1 MRSKDKRYDEHAK
14 GRKKTMFAFILAGG
28 MILAAAAILFVM
40 GMQEERNS
48 TTEGVKENTKEEAT
62 QHSDEMKENEEAP
75 PIEEEKEKPK
85 DVRTSIT
92 ISAAGDFTIGTDESF
107 GYTGSFVEE
116 ADKNGLGHFVGGL
129 NNIFAEDDL
138 TTVNLETTFTKAT
151 QKADK
156 KFRFKGDP
164 SYVKI
169 LEMAGIEAVNLANN
183 HIHDYLQQGYE
194 DTITTLKNG
203 QIGYFGYEHKYLK
216 AVKGVNIGAVGYEGW
231 RDDADTRAEVSEGIR
246 SLKDQGAQIV
256 VVHFHWGVERQ
267 YVPLESQRSLAK
279 FAIDSGADLIIGHH
293 PHVVQGIEEYKDKF
307 IVYSMGNFMFGG
319 NRNPSDKDT
328 FVFQQTFHLVNGTL
342 TNEKEIQVVPFS
354 ISSLPNRNDYQPTL
368 LTGQEAARVKNKI
381 IDVSNQISGSDWLVY
396 EKNGES
402 AKAE

>member
-1 MRSKDKRYDEHAK
+1 M
-14 GRKKTMFAFILAGG
+14 GRKDERHGKRPSVRKRTVFVFVLVVGIILGAS
-28 MILAAAAILFVM
+28 AILFKM
-40 GMQEERNS
+40 GTGEEESS
-48 TTEGVKENTKEEAT
+48 TIKKDSTKEEAG
-62 QHSDEMKENEEAP
+62 QQDENNRKDKDEAP
-75 PIEEEKEKPK
+75 IPEEKKEPK
-85 DVRTSIT
+85 EVRTSIT

-107 GYTGSFVEE
+107 GYAGSFVDE
-116 ADKNGLGHFVGGL
+116 ADKNGLGHFVKGL

-194 DTITTLKNG
+194 DTIKTLQNG
-203 QIGYFGYEHKYLK
+203 QIGYFGYDHQYLQ

-256 VVHFHWGVERQ
+256 IVHFHWGVERQ

-279 FAIDSGADLIIGHH
+279 YAIDSGADLIIGHH

-328 FVFQQTFHLVNGTL
+328 FVFQQTFHLINGDL
-342 TNEKEIQVVPFS
+342 TNEKEIRIVPFS
-354 ISSLPNRNDYQPTL
+354 ISSLPNRNDYQPTR
-368 LTGQEAARVKNKI
+368 LTGEEAERVKNKI
-381 IDVSNQISGSDWLVY
+381 IEVSGQISGTEWLVY
-396 EKNGES
+396 EKDGET
-402 AKAE
+402 AGAE